1 VADVEREEDDLNLLV
16 RGVEGVFAV
25 TDDLFNDLSFLESG
39 SVFELKKILNIII
52 NA

>member
-1 VADVEREEDDLNLLV
+1 VADVEREEDDLNLPV
-16 RGVEGVFAV
+16 RGVDGVFAV
-25 TDDLFNDLSFLESG
+25 TDDLFNDLSFLVSR

>member
-1 VADVEREEDDLNLLV
+1 MADVDVEEDDLNLPV
-16 RGVEGVFAV
+16 RGVEGVDWA
-25 TDDLFNDLSFLESG
+25 DDLFNDLSFLESG